1 MSEREIQ
8 LIAWATWI
16 LVAAVATGS
25 IVVWL
30 RRTHELIAPLPICVG
45 ALGIYLLPRAA
56 YLLWF
61 GRAPLT
67 SAGLTLT
74 DQTALIAET
83 LALSLVAILAFLAGH
98 RAPSA
103 EAVGGQFRFALP
115 DPDPLRAIWIAA
127 ALGAVGLF
135 ALAFLL
141 QGVGGLAYA
150 LRHQFELGE
159 LLQGKQAVSQLTRLL
174 IVPSALLLVD
184 PVRSRSRWWV
194 WIVAVGSAVALFP
207 LGRRSFIVLA
217 VGYPFVL
224 YHLTVRRIPVRW
236 MLAAGAVLG
245 AFLFSFSFLRL
256 IGTKSLGKAVQV
268 LLRQP
273 ESAVHFAFTA
283 TGDLKIFDA
292 ATIVV
297 RDVPNELPF
306 NYGTTFARVP
316 WMILPRQIWVD
327 KPVTLGEVLVAK
339 YLPQLRTGYPPTAIG
354 ELYTAGGAFAVLL
367 GFFGLGWL
375 GRAGWEWHKRHP
387 GIGDASV
394 YLAFCFFVFD
404 FTRVGDPSRTVWF
417 LLLGWAFFTVAFCA
431 AARPSMRP
439 RGAGP

>member
-1 MSEREIQ
+1 M
-8 LIAWATWI
+8 TWI
-16 LVAAVATGS
+16 LVAAVAAGS
-25 IVVWL
+25 LVTWL
-30 RRTHELIAPLPICVG
+30 RKTHELAAPLPICVG
-45 ALGIYLLPRAA
+45 ALSLYLLPRAA

-67 SAGLTLT
+67 SAGLPLADQTTLIADTLT
-74 DQTALIAET
+74 
-83 LALSLVAILAFLAGH
+83 LSLVAVLAFLAGH
-98 RAPSA
+98 RSPSA
-103 EAVGGQFRFALP
+103 EVAGGRLRFALP
-115 DPDPLRAIWIAA
+115 DADGARAIWIAG
-127 ALGAVGLF
+127 ALGAVGLL
-135 ALAFLL
+135 ALAYLL
-141 QGVGGLAYA
+141 QGVGGIAYA
-150 LRHQFELGE
+150 IRHQSELGG

-184 PVRSRSRWWV
+184 PARGRSRWWV
-194 WIVAVGSAVALFP
+194 WLIALGSAVALFP

-217 VGYPFVL
+217 LGYPFVL

-236 MLAAGAVLG
+236 MLVTSVILG

-256 IGTKSLGKAVQV
+256 IGTESLGKAIQV

-283 TGDLKIFDA
+283 TGELKIFDA

-297 RDVPNELPF
+297 RDVPKELPF
-306 NYGTTFARVP
+306 NYGATFARVP
-316 WMILPRQIWVD
+316 WMIIPRQMWTA
-327 KPVTLGEVLVAK
+327 KPVTLGEVIVAR

-354 ELYTAGGAFAVLL
+354 EFYTAGGAFAVLL

-387 GIGDASV
+387 GIGNASV

-431 AARPSMRP
+431 AAKPSMRP
-439 RGAGP
+439 VGAGP